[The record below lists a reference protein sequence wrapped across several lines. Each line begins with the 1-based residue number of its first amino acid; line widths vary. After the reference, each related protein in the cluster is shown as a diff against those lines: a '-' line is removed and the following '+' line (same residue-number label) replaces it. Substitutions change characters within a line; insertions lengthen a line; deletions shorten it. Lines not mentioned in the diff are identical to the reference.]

1 MHTITIIEKK
11 RDGHTLSN
19 EELSFFLTE
28 YLHNR
33 VADYQMSAFLMA
45 VFLNGLSN
53 KELHCLTSAMTQSG
67 DVITLPKT
75 HRFIVDKH
83 STGGVGDKTSITLAP
98 LLSACGL
105 GVAKLTGRGL
115 GHTGGTIDKFESI
128 SGFRFLEN
136 ASQAKELI
144 EKTGIALL
152 GYTDSLVPLDKKL
165 YTLRDVTATVP
176 SIPLIASSIMSKKL
190 AVSSDAIVL
199 DVKVGNGAFMQET
212 MQAKELAHT
221 MLDIGKNAGRK
232 VACVLSNMNQ
242 PLGYAIGNA
251 NEFIEAVET
260 LKGNGPQDFVDLVC
274 ALAGVSLLLA
284 NKVTSIEEGTMMA
297 QKKLQSQEPLSY
309 LRAFIEYHGG
319 NKLVVDDYSILP
331 SASIQHDVYSDYS
344 GYVQAIDTQSIG
356 TVAMHL
362 GAGRALKED
371 SIDHAAGINFKIKKG
386 DYIQKGDTIA
396 SLYTNK
402 EQPIEMACKMVKNAI
417 LFQKE
422 KIEKDPILFDI
433 LTN

>member
-1 MHTITIIEKK
+1 MHAITILEKK

-67 DVITLPKT
+67 DTITLPKT

-136 ASQAKELI
+136 ASQAKELL

-212 MQAKELAHT
+212 AQAKELAHT

-260 LKGNGPQDFVDLVC
+260 LKGNGPQDFVDIVC

-319 NKLVVDDYSILP
+319 NKLVVDDYSVLP

-402 EQPIEMACKMVKNAI
+402 EESIEIACKMVKDAI
-417 LFQKE
+417 LFQTE